1 MDITIFCSQFQLSLH
16 LVPSILCQSPAW
28 RGYSHQKE
36 NIDDALHSPVPKILQ
51 QCGWQ
56 RNLGPRV
63 HPQLGNFWP
72 LPFATFHHC
81 PECQPSGQFPLREPQ
96 PCKALNFSTS
106 TANPLTSHHTLWN
119 GTMPHLWQAP
129 WHLLVSVNP
138 LDLLKVFTPSLM
150 SGHCA
155 ASLKDEIKSSGQC
168 LAVTFWWV
176 FCFTSPRPAPSEW
189 TALLPYYP
197 GSTITHWS
205 TGKNQWSFP
214 PAVTPEDFSIPGCDL
229 CPPWP
234 LSWPLT
240 PCPSAPSHLCQPILR
255 MCPGFVSTLTP
266 TTPQTIPS
274 DCTCPPIHP
283 SPLFSFF
290 LFTDH
295 KESSPGVPLGSVS
308 FLSCLP
314 WKTSLHPLVPLPS

>member
-28 RGYSHQKE
+28 RGYSRQKE

-56 RNLGPRV
+56 RKLGPRV

-81 PECQPSGQFPLREPQ
+81 PECQPSRQSPLREPQ
-96 PCKALNFSTS
+96 PCKALNLSTS

-138 LDLLKVFTPSLM
+138 LDLLKVFTPSLL

-176 FCFTSPRPAPSEW
+176 FCSTSPRPAPSEW
-189 TALLPYYP
+189 TALLACYP
-197 GSTITHWS
+197 
-205 TGKNQWSFP
+205 
-214 PAVTPEDFSIPGCDL
+214 A
-229 CPPWP
+229 P
-234 LSWPLT
+234 LSLTDPLVIT
-240 PCPSAPSHLCQPILR
+240 NGRSLLQSPQRTSASLGVTYALPGLSLDPSLHVPQLH
-255 MCPGFVSTLTP
+255 P
-266 TTPQTIPS
+266 TSVNQSWECALDLFSPWHPQL
-274 DCTCPPIHP
+274 HRP
-283 SPLFSFF
+283 SPLTVAAHPSIP
-290 LFTDH
+290 LL
-295 KESSPGVPLGSVS
+295 SSLSSYSLISRTQALGSLLALSLS
-308 FLSCLP
+308 FPAYPGRHLSIL
-314 WKTSLHPLVPLPS
+314 